1 MLVVL
6 DGSPK
11 SEVVVAAPDF
21 QFQPSLSRVS
31 LESSFNLKDDL
42 PETVGSRQP
51 NNGST
56 GQPKSPETQTP
67 AEHWSPRVT
76 GSPSLQDAVLS
87 DVTQPLAES
96 QLSSVQASPSSQ
108 TRAAPPTHTPPEQAS
123 SVVQASPSS
132 QATSLLAEEHPLAGS
147 QLSSVHKLPSSQSG
161 GRPPTQAPALQL
173 SPVVQAL
180 PSSQVPETLTLK
192 QPPSRSQL
200 SSVQVLPSSQSSGA
214 PPAQAPAL
222 QVSAVVQALPSSQTE
237 ELFE

>member
-1 MLVVL
+1 MPVVL

-42 PETVGSRQP
+42 PERVGSRQP

-67 AEHWSPRVT
+67 AEHWSPKVA
-76 GSPSLQDAVLS
+76 GSPSLQDAVLL

-96 QLSSVQASPSSQ
+96 QLSSVQAL
-108 TRAAPPTHTPPEQAS
+108 
-123 SVVQASPSS
+123 PSS
-132 QATSLLAEEHPLAGS
+132 QATLLSAKEHPLAGS

-161 GRPPTQAPALQL
+161 GRPPTQVPALQL

-180 PSSQVPETLTLK
+180 PSSQAPATLTLK
-192 QPPSRSQL
+192 QPPPRSQL
-200 SSVQVLPSSQSSGA
+200 SSVQTLPSSQSGGA

-222 QVSAVVQALPSSQTE
+222 QVSTVVQALPSSQAK